1 MCLVVALC
9 SVVFPLF
16 VVLRCI
22 EDGGK
27 LTLCFASIVVLDSA
41 VRPADHPNNLQ
52 GPPMKKKKKGT
63 KTLTELRSRF
73 KLMPPQ
79 PTKNQYLLDYI
90 FPLSVRKDFENTDT
104 IVWKDDPL
112 RFQKMMGKMGTYTP
126 TDINEFVQ
134 NMSQRLRNL
143 KCRLT
148 VCWAEH
154 SVFFQDPSIELYMKK
169 ELELYPPTGQTG
181 RTPFIMVPDSYHHL
195 MFDQPRMM
203 VTILRTILSEWH
215 AVDTGTG
222 GTGST
227 AGTGSGRK
235 ALNMSKM

>member
-1 MCLVVALC
+1 VCLVVALC

-52 GPPMKKKKKGT
+52 GPPMKKKK
-63 KTLTELRSRF
+63 

-222 GTGST
+222 GKIGGTGT
-227 AGTGSGRK
+227 TGSGRK